1 MFMYI
6 TTKQNRSY
14 KYQKH
19 TQIPVFD
26 FFLYFAPFIFDES
39 LKA

>member
-1 MFMYI
+1 MYV
-6 TTKQNRSY
+6 TTKQNRSN

-26 FFLYFAPFIFDES
+26 FFLYFVPFIFDDS
-39 LKA
+39 LEA